1 MQNMRVI
8 LFFFFGI
15 RERKMLFG
23 LLSDSR
29 GEPMIMKMRVSEG
42 KRGGT
47 EAMDGCSIGETQSVT
62 D

>member
-1 MQNMRVI
+1 
-8 LFFFFGI
+8 
-15 RERKMLFG
+15 MLFG

-29 GEPMIMKMRVSEG
+29 GERMKMRVSEG

>member
-1 MQNMRVI
+1 
-8 LFFFFGI
+8 
-15 RERKMLFG
+15 MLFG